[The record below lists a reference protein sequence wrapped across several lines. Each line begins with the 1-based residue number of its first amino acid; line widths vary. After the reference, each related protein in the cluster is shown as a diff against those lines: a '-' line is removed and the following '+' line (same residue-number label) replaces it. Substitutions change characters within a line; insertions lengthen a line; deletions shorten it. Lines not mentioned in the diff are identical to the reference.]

1 MSKAIFIC
9 KSNAVKPTLF
19 LPNKTSHGYFIKG
32 IYEKLYNAFM
42 LFFMS

>member
-1 MSKAIFIC
+1 MSKPIFIC

-19 LPNKTSHGYFIKG
+19 LPNKTSHDYFIKG
-32 IYEKLYNAFM
+32 IYENLYNAFM